1 MRCYN
6 MKYEVVIFYEWHKTQ
21 NDLLLLTDSVIFV
34 SRPGIVEPP
43 TGDYL
48 GQLTNEL
55 PPGRYI
61 QEMVAGGPK
70 NYAYALDNGDEVC
83 KVRGFSLTFKNSQL
97 INFKAIKDMVFHGHG
112 GPTVVNEHKITREV
126 HKRKIVNKVESKKY
140 RLVYTKRVVLP
151 DLTTVPYGY

>member
-1 MRCYN
+1 M
-6 MKYEVVIFYEWHKTQ
+6 
-21 NDLLLLTDSVIFV
+21 
-34 SRPGIVEPP
+34 PEPP

-55 PPGRYI
+55 PPGSYI
-61 QEMVAGGPK
+61 REMVAGGPK
-70 NYAYALDNGDEVC
+70 NYAYSLNNGDEVC

-97 INFKAIKDMVFHGHG
+97 INFQAIKDMVLHGNE

-126 HKRKIVNKVESKKY
+126 RKRKIVNKVESKKY